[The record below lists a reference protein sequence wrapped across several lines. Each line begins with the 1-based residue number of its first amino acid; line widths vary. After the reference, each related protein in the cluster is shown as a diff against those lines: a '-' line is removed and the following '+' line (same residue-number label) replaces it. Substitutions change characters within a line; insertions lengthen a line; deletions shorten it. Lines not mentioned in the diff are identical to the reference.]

1 MFKIIR
7 ILVLYVLTLLLQ
19 VAGIPST
26 VPEVVGDFNSL
37 DGLSESDI
45 IDALDLGLVKNFSA
59 LITLESV
66 LTNTMTF
73 DFTAQNT
80 LILEMSLDTVSCLAG
95 VNNTVFASFSQTLN
109 PAVVIPTLGTAD
121 SGPIDNVE
129 MDLGILA
136 TLSIIPLEELDIM
149 DMNITGNPSDRP
161 ATFNIVVRSLA
172 SIGGF
177 GGIPLAFNGL
187 MQSDVPTQYVDCGNT
202 LSLSRLTA
210 AAPGS
215 AKAMG
220 EEYFHDLQVVA
231 FVSTKIV

>member
-1 MFKIIR
+1 MAMHKTGFVTSTMFKIIG

-26 VPEVVGDFNSL
+26 APEVVGDFNSL

-95 VNNTVFASFSQTLN
+95 VNNTVFASFSQTFN

-149 DMNITGNPSDRP
+149 DMNIT
-161 ATFNIVVRSLA
+161 VRLA
-172 SIGGF
+172 SIGGL

-187 MQSDVPTQYVDCGNT
+187 IQSDVPTQWTVQT
-202 LSLSRLTA
+202 L
-210 AAPGS
+210 
-215 AKAMG
+215 
-220 EEYFHDLQVVA
+220 
-231 FVSTKIV
+231 

>member
-1 MFKIIR
+1 MAMHKTGFVTSTMFKIIR

-59 LITLESV
+59 LITVCERTVVRTLKYSV
-66 LTNTMTF
+66 L
-73 DFTAQNT
+73 NT

-95 VNNTVFASFSQTLN
+95 VNNTVFASFSQTFN

-121 SGPIDNVE
+121 SGPINNVE

-149 DMNITGNPSDRP
+149 DMNIT
-161 ATFNIVVRSLA
+161 VRLA
-172 SIGGF
+172 SIGGL

-187 MQSDVPTQYVDCGNT
+187 IQSDVPTQYASFFDMSNAV
-202 LSLSRLTA
+202 SE
-210 AAPGS
+210 S
-215 AKAMG
+215 AK
-220 EEYFHDLQVVA
+220 
-231 FVSTKIV
+231 